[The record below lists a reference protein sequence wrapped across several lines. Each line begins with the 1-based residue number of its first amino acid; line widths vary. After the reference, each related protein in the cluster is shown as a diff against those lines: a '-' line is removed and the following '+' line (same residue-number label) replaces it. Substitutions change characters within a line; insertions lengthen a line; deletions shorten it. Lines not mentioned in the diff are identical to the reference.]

1 MAVQEE
7 KAVAPVME
15 EELLVLVLTETEV
28 LDGVVALYVSVPHAA
43 PAVNSVSK
51 IDEVKVPE
59 GPTVYAS
66 SEAKVFKVSAS
77 YKSEAD
83 TLNTFAS
90 EEAYTVGPSGT
101 LTSSIFDTEFTAGAA
116 WGTLTYNA
124 TTPSN
129 TSVSV
134 KT

>member
-66 SEAKVFKVSAS
+66 SEAKVFKVTAS
-77 YKSEAD
+77 DLYEA
-83 TLNTFAS
+83 AIQA
-90 EEAYTVGPSGT
+90 EERAEFEI
-101 LTSSIFDTEFTAGAA
+101 LISSKNP
-116 WGTLTYNA
+116 L
-124 TTPSN
+124 
-129 TSVSV
+129 
-134 KT
+134 K